1 MIPTILQINFQFLSN
16 SKITLFKNIQH
27 QVARDGILKEG
38 AGGEG
43 KTEQENDMRRKE
55 IKEEVS
61 HSQ

>member
-27 QVARDGILKEG
+27 QEARDSILKEG

-43 KTEQENDMRRKE
+43 EDRAGK
-55 IKEEVS
+55 
-61 HSQ
+61 